1 MPERCF
7 RYVRCERAHL
17 CERMGWNVI
26 SKPLTMQPP
35 IGFESGDDNPIE
47 VVIVEWQRP
56 GPPVEPNEDQEV
68 G

>member
-1 MPERCF
+1 
-7 RYVRCERAHL
+7 
-17 CERMGWNVI
+17 MGWNVI

-47 VVIVEWQRP
+47 VVIVEWQLSGQP
-56 GPPVEPNEDQEV
+56 IEPNEEQQTV

>member
-1 MPERCF
+1 
-7 RYVRCERAHL
+7 
-17 CERMGWNVI
+17 MGWNVI
-26 SKPLTMQPP
+26 SKPLTMEPP
-35 IGFESGDDNPIE
+35 IGFESGDNNPIE